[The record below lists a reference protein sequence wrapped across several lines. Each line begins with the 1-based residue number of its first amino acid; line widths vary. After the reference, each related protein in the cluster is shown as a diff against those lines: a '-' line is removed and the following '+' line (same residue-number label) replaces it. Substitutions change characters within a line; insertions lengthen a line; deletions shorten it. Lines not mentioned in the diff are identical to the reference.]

1 MARKR
6 SRAKGAENAVLLL
19 NLVLVAVATTALA
32 TVSWTVWS
40 SPSSDQDLV
49 GADSTGMIIKRS
61 LMVLMNAVF
70 GSLTASEVVVAGPL
84 YVDQDVYLC
93 NAALTNCR
101 STAAGLAMLSLQQ
114 ATTSTT

>member
-1 MARKR
+1 MGSKKSA
-6 SRAKGAENAVLLL
+6 GAENAVLLL
-19 NLVLVAVATTALA
+19 NLVLVSLAAAALA

-40 SPSSDQDLV
+40 SPSSDQQLV

-61 LMVLMNAVF
+61 LTVLVNAVF
-70 GSLTASEVVVAGPL
+70 GSLTASEVVVAGAL

-93 NAALTNCR
+93 NAALTNCK
-101 STAAGLAMLSLQQ
+101 SSAAGLAMLSLDQ